1 MLIAGVAG
9 FCVLILILAFLVPR
23 LSRHPERGGQ
33 KVLGIGGRGAG
44 KAPGPL
50 GRFARKPFDS
60 SQKAV
65 SKSGADRPQGP
76 VQGCRS

>member
-1 MLIAGVAG
+1 MLIAGVAA
-9 FCVLILILAFLVPR
+9 FCVLLLILAFVVPR

-33 KVLGIGGRGAG
+33 RVLGMGGRGAS

-60 SQKAV
+60 SQRAV
-65 SKSGADRPQGP
+65 SKSGRTGRK
-76 VQGCRS
+76 GRSKLPI